1 MKEFNNNNKHLVK
14 AYIFCLISYSLAF
27 FISIAIGIAFSS
39 LHPLLMIFFS
49 DLAATIVIFI
59 FSCIVKN
66 TSVYD
71 PYWSV
76 APLVIASY
84 YLLFPQVS
92 NINNIR
98 FIIVFALVLIWSIRL
113 TFNWARQ
120 WRGLDH
126 EDWRYTMY
134 RVKMGKKFWLINLIG
149 LQVMPT
155 IQVYLGSI
163 SLYPALSLRTKP
175 FWIIDI
181 IAILITITAILIE
194 TISDQQ
200 LYGFTRSRKNHE
212 EIITTG
218 IWKYSR
224 HPNYFGEIL
233 FWWGLYLFGLA
244 ADLTYFWAIIGP
256 ISITILF
263 NILSIPMMEKR
274 NLERKPDYASY
285 KKQVSRLIIWF
296 PKKKA

>member
-1 MKEFNNNNKHLVK
+1 MKEDIHNNYMSK
-14 AYIFCLISYSLAF
+14 AYIFIIVSYVFAF
-27 FISIAIGIAFSS
+27 FISIVIGVVFRF
-39 LHPLLMIFFS
+39 LHPLLMIFFA
-49 DLAATIVIFI
+49 DIAATIVIFMI
-59 FSCIVKN
+59 STIIKN
-66 TSVYD
+66 TSLYD
-71 PYWSV
+71 LYWSV
-76 APLVIASY
+76 TPLFIALFY
-84 YLLFPQVS
+84 FIFPQTS
-92 NINNIR
+92 NINSFR
-98 FIIVFALVLIWSIRL
+98 FLIVFILVFIWSLRL
-113 TFNWARQ
+113 TFNWLRQ
-120 WRGLDH
+120 WRGLKH

-149 LQVMPT
+149 LQLMPT

-181 IAILITITAILIE
+181 IAILITVSAILIE

-200 LYGFTRSRKNHE
+200 LYHFTRTRQSHE
-212 EIITTG
+212 EIIATG

-233 FWWGLYLFGLA
+233 FWWGLYLFALA

-274 NLERKPDYASY
+274 NLERKPDYINY
-285 KKQVSRLIIWF
+285 KKQVSRLIPWF
-296 PKKKA
+296 PKKKK